1 MTKNSELTKK
11 ENASFLTDSK
21 SFEHTWRVATAF
33 AKSQMIPAHFQNKPE
48 DCMVALMMAQQ
59 LEVNPILAQINWEEW
74 MYGTGLAPKP
84 LDFTNDLS
92 DEATQLAL

>member
-11 ENASFLTDSK
+11 ETSSFLTDSK

-33 AKSQMIPAHFQNKPE
+33 SKSQMIPSHFQNKPE

-59 LEVNPILAQINWEEW
+59 LEVNPILALQNLQVIHGNV
-74 MYGTGLAPKP
+74 G
-84 LDFTNDLS
+84 F
-92 DEATQLAL
+92 